1 MKIEIPECEAEPQI
15 SLTQDDDLNKE
26 NAFLNSTFVFFTIMC
41 YVGTAIMIF
50 KHDKFWRELIIFMP
64 SNYEIPQ
71 VSDLTFTLSSLS
83 LIILAKIAF
92 ERLLSSTMYSW
103 LSDKYKDQ
111 SNFEEYKLGLIYK
124 KKLAASLFKVVYYT
138 TIVII
143 GYSIM
148 KDSDFFPKELG
159 GSGDMINL
167 FKNGVPGYL
176 FFEKPAFFNHYYLS
190 NLGFII
196 TDLIWLLFIY
206 ETQND
211 FCLMLLHHSLAI
223 SLVTFSYLHNYSQI
237 GIIVFFLHDL
247 TDIFVYLVRIIIN
260 TNLADRVKVSI
271 CVFFLIFYVY
281 MRLYVFGKLLL
292 ITVIHMNDWNPFS
305 IILCGFMFILMLMHI
320 YWIYQ
325 ISCRVYH
332 VKITD
337 VGKIKMK

>member
-1 MKIEIPECEAEPQI
+1 MPQ
-15 SLTQDDDLNKE
+15 
-26 NAFLNSTFVFFTIMC
+26 
-41 YVGTAIMIF
+41 G
-50 KHDKFWRELIIFMP
+50 
-64 SNYEIPQ
+64 YEIPK
-71 VSDLTFTLSSLS
+71 VSDLVWTLYSLAFIV
-83 LIILAKIAF
+83 LVKISF
-92 ERLLSSTMYSW
+92 ERLMSNTVYSW
-103 LSDKYKDQ
+103 LSDKYKDH
-111 SNFEEYKLGLIYK
+111 SNFEDYKLGLIYK

-138 TIVII
+138 IIIIV

-148 KDSDFFPKELG
+148 KNSDFFPSELG
-159 GSGDMINL
+159 GSGEMINL

-176 FFEKPAFFNHYYLS
+176 FFDKPAYFNSYYLC

-206 ETQND
+206 ETQSD

-223 SLVTFSYLHNYSQI
+223 SLVSFSYLHNYSQI

-260 TNLADRVKVSI
+260 TNLTDRIKVAI
-271 CVFFLIFYVY
+271 CIIFLAFYVY
-281 MRLYVFGKLLL
+281 MRVYVFGKLLV
-292 ITVIHMNDWNPFS
+292 ITGLYMNDWNSFS
-305 IILCGFMFILMLMHI
+305 LILYGFMCMLMLMHI

-325 ISCRVYH
+325 ISCRLYL